1 MTAFL
6 IIFIFQFI
14 ATGKWYSTGIV
25 SHGFECARPNKYG
38 IYADV
43 AYFKDWI
50 IETILTKFSNTDE
63 E

>member
-1 MTAFL
+1 MFQINL
-6 IIFIFQFI
+6 IFNFI

-43 AYFKDWI
+43 AHFKDWI
-50 IETILTKFSNTDE
+50 IETILNKFSSTDE
-63 E
+63 D

>member
-6 IIFIFQFI
+6 IIFIFQFV
-14 ATGKWYSTGIV
+14 ATGNWYSTGIV
-25 SHGFECARPNKYG
+25 CQRFECARPNRYG

-50 IETILTKFSNTDE
+50 TETILTKFSNADE
-63 E
+63 K